1 MSAMSVVISNS
12 ITPTNMAAARTS
24 YLGQK
29 WCHAMYWVYAELLY
43 GDRLRIMHL
52 TFVREAES
60 RK

>member
-1 MSAMSVVISNS
+1 MSVVISNS
-12 ITPTNMAAARTS
+12 ITPTNMAAART
-24 YLGQK
+24 YLGQN
-29 WCHAMYWVYAELLY
+29 WCHAMYWVCAELLY